1 MLRLTTTYNWSK
13 CLTLE
18 LRLRRV
24 CASEL
29 PLNCVSVCECEG
41 AYVCV
46 CVCACVQWRYRY
58 ALLLIVDLCSNKMKW
73 IMHVKLLRRGICEAN
88 GKAFVLAPSV
98 GLRLQLDWKKKQTE
112 KRKFRQA
119 PRKVFVGNVL
129 VAQPRRASRCPVNRS
144 RPWVQGGE
152 CLS

>member
-41 AYVCV
+41 ACV

-58 ALLLIVDLCSNKMKW
+58 ALLLIVDLCSNKIKW

-98 GLRLQLDWKKKQTE
+98 GLRLQLDWKKRQTE

>member
-41 AYVCV
+41 ACV

-58 ALLLIVDLCSNKMKW
+58 ALLLIVDLCSNKIKW
-73 IMHVKLLRRGICEAN
+73 IMHVKLLRRGICETN

-98 GLRLQLDWKKKQTE
+98 GLRLQLDWKKRQTE